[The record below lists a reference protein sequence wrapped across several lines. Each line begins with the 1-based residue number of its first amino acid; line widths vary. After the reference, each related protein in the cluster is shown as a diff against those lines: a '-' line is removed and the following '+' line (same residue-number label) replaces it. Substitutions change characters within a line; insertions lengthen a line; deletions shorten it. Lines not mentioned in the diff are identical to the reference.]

1 MTKDE
6 AAKLLGVSTRAIERY
21 AKAGKLVV
29 HYEDKP
35 SGGQISLYNDSEVL
49 ALKEEQK
56 KKELAKANQTT
67 NPTNTA
73 PSSVEMSDS
82 SLLVKQSD
90 TLTEPLDKVSYRPL
104 DPIFLEVLERIAKAM
119 EQDKV
124 ASQNEVSQAQSQSQV
139 YVNLTDKL
147 TLSLNESAALSG
159 LSEYWLTKAIK
170 SGELKAAKRGRGW
183 NVKTADLITYI
194 GLLE

>member
-56 KKELAKANQTT
+56 KKELAKANQAVNQT
-67 NPTNTA
+67 TNTA

-82 SLLVKQSD
+82 SLVVKQSD
-90 TLTEPLDKVSYRPL
+90 TLTEPLDKVSHRSL
-104 DPIFLEVLERIAKAM
+104 EPIFLELLERLTKAM
-119 EQDKV
+119 EQGKV
-124 ASQNEVSQAQSQSQV
+124 ASQQPSTQLQSQ
-139 YVNLTDKL
+139 VNLTDKL
-147 TLSLNESAALSG
+147 TLSLDEAAALSG
-159 LSEYWLTKAIK
+159 LSKYWLTKAIK
-170 SGELKAAKRGRGW
+170 NSELKAAKRGHGW
-183 NVKTADLITYI
+183 NIKQTDLVKYIDL
-194 GLLE
+194 LK